1 MSYMKISQNGVP
13 ESPEGMGLHRTRVRI
28 QKGLLQPI
36 KEICPGWFQRI
47 IVMDELH
54 FEVKILAKEFENN
67 RAHTSRWNHFD
78 HGLVI
83 FRSCWTCFMYD
94 ASSNIQSL
102 RRYSLLN
109 LDRFNTNLYRHGFQ
123 GLFRSK
129 MSSRKSSP
137 CIIFSISPTPS
148 TLATNLLYGWC
159 PKKR

>member
-67 RAHTSRWNHFD
+67 RAHTSHE
-78 HGLVI
+78 
-83 FRSCWTCFMYD
+83 
-94 ASSNIQSL
+94 
-102 RRYSLLN
+102 
-109 LDRFNTNLYRHGFQ
+109 
-123 GLFRSK
+123 
-129 MSSRKSSP
+129 
-137 CIIFSISPTPS
+137 IILT
-148 TLATNLLYGWC
+148 TD
-159 PKKR
+159 